1 MHACYSVNWW
11 NAHALV
17 GFHIC
22 DVSAPYKLEL
32 GQPVATRPTLEYF
45 PSRAKYEA
53 PTSIIAFF
61 AQYPLTRLP
70 LNSSSHHYAAG
81 IGEAA
86 WHARRREKE
95 KEREKKE
102 VAERRKRDEL

>member
-1 MHACYSVNWW
+1 MNWW

-32 GQPVATRPTLEYF
+32 GQPVTTRPTWEYF

-61 AQYPLTRLP
+61 EQHPLTRLVI
-70 LNSSSHHYAAG
+70 LGRTITQLALAKLHG
-81 IGEAA
+81 MLGEE
-86 WHARRREKE
+86 RKRKR
-95 KEREKKE
+95 EREKKE